1 MKIYKDFN
9 YRLREYILKKHGSIS
24 AFCRAAGIK
33 YPAQMG
39 PYLKGKSI
47 PGKKLLEKLENDGAD
62 VDWIMYGKRNTIISG
77 LGTNLMT
84 SSYKLEMEA
93 IMRRL
98 QILYKQLDTT
108 HSTPFDAY
116 AVLSCNLILDEFT
129 RSFEK
134 FLGYN
139 NKALQGIYFLD
150 LIHPNERAYIH
161 NHVFTD
167 KNENSKTELS
177 SRFKN
182 AYSDYIEV
190 EWSTYENHII
200 KKDSNACKEYVIVA
214 RKAKQDL
221 HIE

>member
-24 AFCRAAGIK
+24 AFCRATGIK

-47 PGKKLLEKLENDGAD
+47 PGKKMLEKLENDGAD
-62 VDWIMYGKRNTIISG
+62 VDWIMYGKKNATISD
-77 LGTNLMT
+77 LGTHLMT
-84 SSYKLEMEA
+84 SSYKLEMEV

-98 QILYKQLDTT
+98 QLLYQQLDAAQ
-108 HSTPFDAY
+108 STPFDAY
-116 AVLSCNLILDEFT
+116 AVLGCNLILDEFT

-161 NHVFTD
+161 NHVFTN
-167 KNENSKTELS
+167 KNENIKRELS

-182 AYSDYIEV
+182 AYSKYIEV
-190 EWSTYENHII
+190 EWSVYENHIT
-200 KKDSNACKEYVIVA
+200 KKDSKACKEYVIVA
-214 RKAKQDL
+214 RKVKQNQ
-221 HIE
+221 HVE